1 MKTAIKII
9 GGIFLALMV
18 VGNLA
23 KTIAKTSYENSIE
36 AQVKRANSDCPI
48 PVANGV
54 GQVSSIKLE
63 NEFLTYYI
71 DYKPG
76 FANINALKSNPDATR
91 DMFYLSFVAL
101 QAQGS
106 YVKKMMSEL
115 LKKNI
120 GVRIVIS
127 DGRDSRF
134 QSDLIPAYISEMNHR
149 ITINPSEALHEALKL
164 KIQIESSGF
173 PIQADEGMI
182 ITGMSLEDNN
192 IIVIAELDENIYD
205 INLIKDASD
214 DFSNTLLEE
223 ANNGD
228 PELGALLD
236 LCNISHTGLTYR
248 MIGSKSRNY
257 CDMNISSNKIRQ
269 NRVVPPQV
277 NIN

>member
-9 GGIFLALMV
+9 GGIFLAFIV

-23 KTIAKTSYENSIE
+23 KMIAKPSYENSIE

-54 GQVSSIKLE
+54 GQVSAIKLE

-76 FANINALKSNPDATR
+76 FTDIKALKSNPDVTR

-106 YVKKMMSEL
+106 YVEKMMSEL

-120 GVRIVIS
+120 GIRIVIS
-127 DGRDSRF
+127 DGTGSRF
-134 QSDLIPAYISEMNHR
+134 QSVLTPAYISEMNHR
-149 ITINPSEALHEALKL
+149 ITVNPSEALHEALKL
-164 KIQIESSGF
+164 KIQIESNGF

-205 INLIKDASD
+205 LNLLKDASD
-214 DFSNTLLEE
+214 DFCNTLLDE

-236 LCNISHTGLTYR
+236 LCKISHTGLTYR

-257 CDMNISSNKIRQ
+257 CDVNISSNKIRQ
-269 NRVVPPQV
+269 NRVIPPQV
-277 NIN
+277 NIH

>member
-1 MKTAIKII
+1 MNTVLKII
-9 GGIFLALMV
+9 GGFLLTLIV

-23 KTIAKTSYENSIE
+23 KMIAKPVYENSIE
-36 AQVKRANSDCPI
+36 AQVKRANHDCPI

-54 GQVSSIKLE
+54 GEVSSIKLE

-71 DYKPG
+71 DFKSG
-76 FANINALKSNPDATR
+76 FTNIAAFKSNPDATR

-106 YVKKMMSEL
+106 YVEKMMSEL

-120 GVRIVIS
+120 GIRIVIS
-127 DGRDSRF
+127 DGRGSHF
-134 QSDLIPAYISEMNHR
+134 QSDLTPAYISEMNNR
-149 ITINPSEALHEALKL
+149 VTINPSEALHEALML
-164 KIQIESSGF
+164 KIQTESCGF

-182 ITGMSLEDNN
+182 VTGMSLEDNN

-205 INLIKDASD
+205 INLLKDASD
-214 DFSNTLLEE
+214 DFGNTLLEE
-223 ANNGD
+223 ANNGN

-248 MIGSKSRNY
+248 MIGSNSRNH

-277 NIN
+277 NIH

>member
-36 AQVKRANSDCPI
+36 AQVKRANRDCPI

-76 FANINALKSNPDATR
+76 FANIEAFKSNPDAAR
-91 DMFYLSFVAL
+91 DMFYLSFIAL

-106 YVKKMMSEL
+106 YVEKMMSEL
-115 LKKNI
+115 MKKSI

-127 DGRDSRF
+127 DGKGSRF
-134 QSDLIPAYISEMNHR
+134 QSDLTPAYISEMNNLF
-149 ITINPSEALHEALKL
+149 TINPSEALHEALKL
-164 KIQIESSGF
+164 KIQTDSCGF

-182 ITGMSLEDNN
+182 ITGMSLENNN
-192 IIVIAELDENIYD
+192 IIVIAELDENVYD

-214 DFSNTLLEE
+214 DFGNTLLEE

-236 LCNISHTGLTYR
+236 LCKISHTGLTYR

-257 CDMNISSNKIRQ
+257 CDINISSNIIIQ

-277 NIN
+277 NIH